1 MRRFALL
8 PILVAL
14 ALLAASCGGSTSTS
28 GAGSSAGASV
38 APASAP
44 VFVTIDTDP
53 GSGQWKQ
60 AETLLDKFPGKQKL
74 LDAIDRELT
83 KQGVS
88 YEQDVKPALGP
99 EVDIAVLGL
108 EEGSRDVV
116 GMVQP
121 ADKAKLQA
129 LLAKVEAN
137 DPSSKAVTT
146 EYKGW
151 TLVSDKQSSL
161 DRFEAEADKGAIADD
176 ATFQE
181 AMAKESGDALVK
193 AYANGAAL
201 NQLIDRLVARSGS
214 GCTGTTA
221 TAGNVKLRYVSG
233 GVSVESDGVRLQAR
247 MRSDGATSSG
257 GGSTA
262 KLLDEIPAGALAV
275 LAFHGTDQFTE
286 GWDQLQGCGAQIQQ
300 GLGAV
305 ESLLGVKFKELGA
318 LFAND
323 SALYVR
329 AGTPIPEVTLLS
341 HQSDPE
347 AALATIDKLARNLG
361 GLAGAGAPRDTT
373 IAGTPVKE
381 IVVGGRVSIFYAA
394 LSDKVVVTDS
404 RTGFQDLLESS
415 GSKLKDD
422 PAFKSAQEASGMPS
436 DTPFFFYVDIQDS
449 LSLVESLVQLAGTD
463 IPPDVDANLRPLRSF
478 VYYASGS
485 ADDVEL
491 NLFLQVQ

>member
-8 PILVAL
+8 PILVVL

-44 VFVTIDTDP
+44 LFVTIDADP

-74 LDAIDRELT
+74 LDAITGELT

-88 YEQDVKPALGP
+88 YEQDIKPALGP

-116 GMVQP
+116 AMVQP

-129 LLAKVEAN
+129 LLAKVEAK
-137 DPSSKAVTT
+137 DPSSKAVST

-161 DRFEAEADKGAIADD
+161 DRFKAEADKGALADD

-201 NQLIDRLVARSGS
+201 NQLVDQVAAQAGS
-214 GCTGTTA
+214 ACTGG
-221 TAGNVKLRYVSG
+221 TAGTVKLRSISG
-233 GVSVESDGVRLQAR
+233 AVSVESDGVRVQAR

-257 GGSTA
+257 GASTA

-275 LAFHGTDQFTE
+275 LAFHGTDQFTQAF
-286 GWDQLQGCGAQIQQ
+286 DQLQGCRAQVQQ
-300 GLGAV
+300 GLGAI
-305 ESLLGVKFKELGA
+305 ESLLGVKLEELGA

-323 SALYVR
+323 AALYVR
-329 AGTPIPEVTLLS
+329 AGTPIPEVTLIS
-341 HQSDPE
+341 HQSDPQ

-361 GLAGAGAPRDTT
+361 GFAGAGAPRDTT
-373 IAGTPVKE
+373 IDGTPVKE

-404 RTGFQDLLESS
+404 RTGFEDLLRSG

-449 LSLVESLVQLAGTD
+449 LSLVESLVQLAGAD
-463 IPPDVDANLRPLRSF
+463 IPPDIDANLRPLRSF
-478 VYYASGS
+478 VYYSSGP
-485 ADDVEL
+485 AGEVDL
-491 NLFLQVQ
+491 NLFLELQ